1 MNWGHKIIAVYI
13 VFVAGMSFLAFKSS
27 TQNIELVT
35 EDYYA
40 KELVYQ
46 QKIDE
51 LKRTAALSD
60 TVKITILNQELT
72 IHFPK
77 DFATKKIIGEVIL
90 YCPANEKKDLNQQ
103 FMVTDNAVSIR
114 VPAGNH
120 GLHYVKINWSTG
132 GENYYYEKKIII

>member
-120 GLHYVKINWSTG
+120 GLHYVKINWNTG